1 MIDLS
6 MLDELLE
13 SILFVSGNGLKIEDI
28 AQHLEIKTSEVNAS
42 IKRLK
47 EKYGNKSGI
56 HLLTYNG
63 KAQFASNPAHSDVV
77 ACVLN
82 PIRERDL
89 SNAALETIAIIA
101 YRQPVTRLDIE
112 QIRGVNSEYT
122 VQMLLK
128 NNLIEVVG
136 RKDSPGKPLLF
147 GTTDE
152 FLKRFQLENL
162 SDLPDYETLLESIKV
177 IGGFSGQEKIMILCV
192 IDKNQLTL
200 ARKVINSVDPN
211 AFAYVENVREV
222 IGKGFANK
230 EYELQQTHGKK

>member
-1 MIDLS
+1 MIDTS
-6 MLDELLE
+6 MIDEILE
-13 SILFVSGNGLKIEDI
+13 SLLFLSGNGLKVADV
-28 AQHLEIKTSEVNAS
+28 AQQLEVKTSDVNAAV
-42 IKRLK
+42 KRLK
-47 EKYGNKSGI
+47 EKYGGKSGI
-56 HLLTYNG
+56 HLLSFNG
-63 KAQFASNPAHSDVV
+63 KIQFASNPAYSDVI

-136 RKDSPGKPLLF
+136 RKEAVGKPLLF

-152 FLKRFQLENL
+152 FLKRFQLESL
-162 SDLPDYETLLESIKV
+162 DELPDYETLLESIKV
-177 IGGFSGQEKIMILCV
+177 IGEKNDESRSIYNEYDIPDEETSEELPAEEEV
-192 IDKNQLTL
+192 PDFLKDEKDLQKIDGES
-200 ARKVINSVDPN
+200 A
-211 AFAYVENVREV
+211 
-222 IGKGFANK
+222 
-230 EYELQQTHGKK
+230 

>member
-1 MIDLS
+1 MIDTG

-13 SILFVSGNGLKIEDI
+13 SLLLVSGGGLKIEDI
-28 AQHLEIKTSEVNAS
+28 ASHLEIKTAEVNAS
-42 IKRLK
+42 VKRLK
-47 EKYGNKSGI
+47 EKYGGKCGI
-56 HLLTYNG
+56 HLITYNG
-63 KAQFASNPAHSDVV
+63 KVQFASNPAYSDVI

-136 RKDSPGKPLLF
+136 RKEAVGKPLLF

-152 FLKRFQLENL
+152 FLKRFQLE
-162 SDLPDYETLLESIKV
+162 SIADLPDYETLLESIKV
-177 IGGFSGQEKIMILCV
+177 IGAQEGAKSIYNEFEIPDEQPELPQEE
-192 IDKNQLTL
+192 IPNFLKDEEGLE
-200 ARKVINSVDPN
+200 KV
-211 AFAYVENVREV
+211 
-222 IGKGFANK
+222 G
-230 EYELQQTHGKK
+230 

>member
-1 MIDLS
+1 MIDTS
-6 MLDELLE
+6 MIDEILE
-13 SILFVSGNGLKIEDI
+13 SLLFLSGNGLKVADV
-28 AQHLEIKTSEVNAS
+28 AQQLEVKTSDVNAAV
-42 IKRLK
+42 KRLK
-47 EKYGNKSGI
+47 EKYGGKSGI
-56 HLLTYNG
+56 HLLSFNG
-63 KAQFASNPAHSDVV
+63 KIQFASNPAYSDVI

-136 RKDSPGKPLLF
+136 RKEAVGKPLLF

-152 FLKRFQLENL
+152 FLKRFQLESL
-162 SDLPDYETLLESIKV
+162 DELPDYETLLESIKV
-177 IGGFSGQEKIMILCV
+177 IGEKNDESRSIYNEYDIPDEETSEDLPAEEV
-192 IDKNQLTL
+192 PDFLKDEQDLQ
-200 ARKVINSVDPN
+200 KVDGESV
-211 AFAYVENVREV
+211 
-222 IGKGFANK
+222 
-230 EYELQQTHGKK
+230 

>member
-1 MIDLS
+1 MIDVS
-6 MLDELLE
+6 MLDEIVESLLF
-13 SILFVSGNGLKIEDI
+13 LSGNGLKVTDI
-28 AQHLEIKTSEVNAS
+28 AAQLEVKTSDVNAAV
-42 IKRLK
+42 KRLK
-47 EKYGNKSGI
+47 EKYGGKSGI
-56 HLLTYNG
+56 HLLSYNG
-63 KAQFASNPAHSDVV
+63 KIQFASNPAYSDVI

-136 RKDSPGKPLLF
+136 RKEAVGKPLLF

-152 FLKRFQLENL
+152 FLKRFQLESL
-162 SDLPDYETLLESIKV
+162 DELPDYETLLESIKV
-177 IGGFSGQEKIMILCV
+177 IGEKNDESRSIY
-192 IDKNQLTL
+192 N
-200 ARKVINSVDPN
+200 
-211 AFAYVENVREV
+211 
-222 IGKGFANK
+222 
-230 EYELQQTHGKK
+230 EYEIPDEETPELPSEEEIPDFLKDEKDLQKIESQSA

>member
-1 MIDLS
+1 MIDTS
-6 MLDELLE
+6 MIDEILE
-13 SILFVSGNGLKIEDI
+13 SLMFLSGNGLKVADVAE
-28 AQHLEIKTSEVNAS
+28 QLEVKTSDVNAAV
-42 IKRLK
+42 KRLK
-47 EKYGNKSGI
+47 EKYGGKSGI
-56 HLLTYNG
+56 HLLSYNG
-63 KAQFASNPAHSDVV
+63 KIQFASNPAYSDVI

-136 RKDSPGKPLLF
+136 RKEAVGKPLLF

-152 FLKRFQLENL
+152 FLKRFQLESL
-162 SDLPDYETLLESIKV
+162 DELPDYETLLESIKV
-177 IGGFSGQEKIMILCV
+177 IGEKNDESRSIYNEYDIPDEETSGELPAEEEIPDFLKDEKDL
-192 IDKNQLTL
+192 Q
-200 ARKVINSVDPN
+200 KVDGESD
-211 AFAYVENVREV
+211 
-222 IGKGFANK
+222 
-230 EYELQQTHGKK
+230 

>member
-1 MIDLS
+1 MIDVS
-6 MLDELLE
+6 MLDEIVESLLF
-13 SILFVSGNGLKIEDI
+13 LSGNGLKVADI
-28 AQHLEIKTSEVNAS
+28 AAQLEVKTSDVNAAV
-42 IKRLK
+42 KRLK
-47 EKYGNKSGI
+47 EKYGGKSGI
-56 HLLTYNG
+56 HLLSYNG
-63 KAQFASNPAHSDVV
+63 KIQFASNPAYSDVI

-136 RKDSPGKPLLF
+136 RKEAVGKPLLF

-152 FLKRFQLENL
+152 FLKRFQLESL
-162 SDLPDYETLLESIKV
+162 DELPDYETLLETIKV
-177 IGGFSGQEKIMILCV
+177 IGEKNDESRSIY
-192 IDKNQLTL
+192 N
-200 ARKVINSVDPN
+200 
-211 AFAYVENVREV
+211 
-222 IGKGFANK
+222 
-230 EYELQQTHGKK
+230 EYEIPDEETPELPSEEEIPDFLKDEKDLQKIESQSA

>member
-1 MIDLS
+1 MIDTG

-13 SILFVSGNGLKIEDI
+13 SLLLVSGGGLKIEDI
-28 AQHLEIKTSEVNAS
+28 ASHLEIKTAEVNAS
-42 IKRLK
+42 VKRLK
-47 EKYGNKSGI
+47 EKYGGKCGI
-56 HLLTYNG
+56 HLITYNG
-63 KAQFASNPAHSDVV
+63 KVQFASNPAYSDVI

-136 RKDSPGKPLLF
+136 RKEAVGKPLLF

-152 FLKRFQLENL
+152 FLKRFQLE
-162 SDLPDYETLLESIKV
+162 SITDLPDYETLLESIKV
-177 IGGFSGQEKIMILCV
+177 IGAQEGAKSIYNEFEIPDEQPELPQEE
-192 IDKNQLTL
+192 IPDFLKDEEGLE
-200 ARKVINSVDPN
+200 KV
-211 AFAYVENVREV
+211 
-222 IGKGFANK
+222 G
-230 EYELQQTHGKK
+230 

>member
-177 IGGFSGQEKIMILCV
+177 IGGGVEPRSIYNEYEIPEEE
-192 IDKNQLTL
+192 T
-200 ARKVINSVDPN
+200 N
-211 AFAYVENVREV
+211 AEVAATQTAPAPEQASEEDFELPEEEVPDFLKDEENVV
-222 IGKGFANK
+222 KVD
-230 EYELQQTHGKK
+230 

>member
-1 MIDLS
+1 MIDTG

-13 SILFVSGNGLKIEDI
+13 SLLLVSGGGLKIEDI
-28 AQHLEIKTSEVNAS
+28 ASHLEIKTAEVNAS

-47 EKYGNKSGI
+47 EKYGGKCGI
-56 HLLTYNG
+56 HLITYNG
-63 KAQFASNPAHSDVV
+63 KVQFASNPAYSDVI

-136 RKDSPGKPLLF
+136 RKEAVGKPLLF

-152 FLKRFQLENL
+152 FLKRFQLE
-162 SDLPDYETLLESIKV
+162 SIADLPDYETLLESIKV
-177 IGGFSGQEKIMILCV
+177 IGAQEGAKSIYNEFEIPDEQPELPQEE
-192 IDKNQLTL
+192 IPDFLKDEEGLE
-200 ARKVINSVDPN
+200 KV
-211 AFAYVENVREV
+211 
-222 IGKGFANK
+222 G
-230 EYELQQTHGKK
+230 

>member
-1 MIDLS
+1 MIDTG

-13 SILFVSGNGLKIEDI
+13 SLLLVSGGGLKIEDI
-28 AQHLEIKTSEVNAS
+28 ASHLEIKTAEVNAS
-42 IKRLK
+42 VKRLK
-47 EKYGNKSGI
+47 EKYGGKCGI
-56 HLLTYNG
+56 HLITYNG
-63 KAQFASNPAHSDVV
+63 KVQFASNPAYSDVI

-136 RKDSPGKPLLF
+136 RKEAVGKPLLF

-152 FLKRFQLENL
+152 FLKRFQLE
-162 SDLPDYETLLESIKV
+162 SIADLPDYETLLESIKV
-177 IGGFSGQEKIMILCV
+177 IGAQEGAKSIYNEFEIPDEQPELPQEE
-192 IDKNQLTL
+192 IPDFLKDEEGLE
-200 ARKVINSVDPN
+200 KV
-211 AFAYVENVREV
+211 
-222 IGKGFANK
+222 G
-230 EYELQQTHGKK
+230 

>member
-28 AQHLEIKTSEVNAS
+28 AQHLEIKTSDVNAS

-63 KAQFASNPAHSDVV
+63 KVQFASNPAHSDVV

-177 IGGFSGQEKIMILCV
+177 IGGGVEPRSIYNEYEIPDEETSAEVASTQ
-192 IDKNQLTL
+192 NQTETTDSDDFELPDEEVPDFL
-200 ARKVINSVDPN
+200 KDE
-211 AFAYVENVREV
+211 ENVV
-222 IGKGFANK
+222 KVD
-230 EYELQQTHGKK
+230 

>member
-1 MIDLS
+1 MIDTS
-6 MLDELLE
+6 MIDEILE
-13 SILFVSGNGLKIEDI
+13 SLLFLSGNGLKVADV
-28 AQHLEIKTSEVNAS
+28 ATQLEVKTADVNAAV
-42 IKRLK
+42 KRLK
-47 EKYGNKSGI
+47 EKYGGKSGI
-56 HLLTYNG
+56 HLLSFNG
-63 KAQFASNPAHSDVV
+63 KIQFATNPAYSDVV

-136 RKDSPGKPLLF
+136 RKEAVGKPLLF

-152 FLKRFQLENL
+152 FLKHFQLESL
-162 SDLPDYETLLESIKV
+162 DELPDYETLLESIKV
-177 IGGFSGQEKIMILCV
+177 IGEKNDESRSIY
-192 IDKNQLTL
+192 N
-200 ARKVINSVDPN
+200 
-211 AFAYVENVREV
+211 
-222 IGKGFANK
+222 
-230 EYELQQTHGKK
+230 EYEIPDEETSEELPAEEDVPDFLKDEKDLQKVDGESA